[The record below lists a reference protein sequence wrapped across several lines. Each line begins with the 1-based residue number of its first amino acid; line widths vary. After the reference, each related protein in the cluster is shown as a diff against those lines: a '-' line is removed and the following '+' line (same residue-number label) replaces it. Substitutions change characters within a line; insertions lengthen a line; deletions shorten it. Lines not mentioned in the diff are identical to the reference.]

1 MTLRGVVLWT
11 HRWLGLLSGIVLIL
25 AGVTG
30 AVLVLPLSQPTID
43 WLIEAHMN
51 LLAGTT
57 GQWVV
62 FAATVASVLLQIG
75 GLYLWWPVK
84 SLRVRTNRGWWR
96 ASYDFHNLVGV
107 VALLVMLLLAATAV
121 GRVFFRYV
129 PMPLALEM
137 LPRVNSRLH
146 TAGGFPAPIKA
157 LYFVASMA
165 FALQA
170 VTGALVWWRPTT
182 KSRE

>member
-11 HRWLGLLSGIVLIL
+11 HRWIGLITGIILIL

-30 AVLVLPLSQPTID
+30 ALLVLPLPQPTID
-43 WLIEAHMN
+43 HLIEWHIN
-51 LLAGTT
+51 LLAGAV

-62 FAATVASVLLQIG
+62 FAATFTSVLLQLG
-75 GLYLWWPVK
+75 GLYLWWPSK
-84 SLRVRTNRGWWR
+84 SLGIRTNRGWWR
-96 ASYDFHNLVGV
+96 ASYDLHNFVGV
-107 VALLVMLLLAATAV
+107 VGILVMLLLAATAV

-129 PMPLALEM
+129 DVPLALEM

-146 TAGGFPAPIKA
+146 TAGGFPAPLKA
-157 LYFVASMA
+157 MYFAASMA

-170 VTGALVWWRPTT
+170 VTGALVWWRPAP
-182 KSRE
+182 KRP

>member
-11 HRWLGLLSGIVLIL
+11 HRWLGLLCGIVLIL

-30 AVLVLPLSQPTID
+30 ALLLLPFPQPTID
-43 WLIEAHMN
+43 WLIEWHMN
-51 LLAGTT
+51 LLAGSV

-62 FAATVASVLLQIG
+62 FAATFASVLLQLG
-75 GLYLWWPVK
+75 GLYLWWPAK
-84 SLRVRTNRGWWR
+84 SLRLRTGRGWWR
-96 ASYDFHNLVGV
+96 TSYDLHNLVGV

-129 PMPLALEM
+129 DVPLALEM

-146 TAGGFPAPIKA
+146 TAGGFPVAVKA
-157 LYFVASMA
+157 IYVVASLA

-170 VTGALVWWRPTT
+170 VTGALVWWRPSS
-182 KSRE
+182 KRP